1 MITNEVKRNTFSILF
16 FMHRSKT
23 NKKGEHPIYC
33 RLTVQGRS
41 REFSCQLWT
50 LNNKWNPTAGKITGA
65 NEEAQ
70 TANHTLHAI
79 RQNLLNIRADLQSQG
94 KLLTAELVVNAH
106 LGKSVTQYSLIQ
118 LHEYH
123 NEQHVKKLIGKDY
136 AEGTYARY
144 KTSLDHVTRFITHK
158 YKTSD
163 ILIHDVDN
171 AFAAAYEF
179 YLKTVRNCSTNTTS
193 KYIKNL
199 KTVINF
205 AVSRGYIPNNPI
217 QNYKAK
223 LQRIEKE
230 FLTEKEIRAIEMKE
244 IDNTRLEEARDVFNF
259 CCFTGLS
266 YSDSAKLNANNIV
279 IGMNGKKQIHIKRT
293 KTDVAATIPL
303 LPKALEIIEKY
314 KEHELCLYSG
324 KLLPTKSNQKQNAY
338 LKEIATLTKCPKKL
352 TTHTARHTFAT
363 LMLTKGVS
371 IETVSS
377 MLGHTNIKTTQI
389 YAKIIE
395 EKVMTEMDKI
405 VDQLA
410 AI

>member
-33 RLTVQGRS
+33 RLTVQGHS
-41 REFSCQLWT
+41 REFSCQLWAP
-50 LNNKWNPTAGKITGA
+50 NNKWNPTAGKISGN
-65 NEEAQ
+65 NEDAQ
-70 TANHTLHAI
+70 TANHSLQSI
-79 RQNLLNIRADLQSQG
+79 RQNLLRIRADLQSLG
-94 KLLTAELVVNAH
+94 KLITAELVVNAH

-163 ILIHDVDN
+163 ILIHDVNN

-217 QNYKAK
+217 QSYKAK

-230 FLTEKEIRAIEMKE
+230 FLTEKEIQSIALKKF
-244 IDNTRLEEARDVFNF
+244 DNDRLDEARDVFIF
-259 CCFTGLS
+259 CCYTGLS
-266 YSDSAKLNANNIV
+266 YSDSAKLDKNNIV
-279 IGMNGKKQIHIKRT
+279 IGLNGQKQIHIKRT
-293 KTDVAATIPL
+293 KTDVTANIPL
-303 LPKALEIIEKY
+303 LPKALDIIKKY
-314 KEHELCLYSG
+314 KDHEYCSYTG

-338 LKEIATLTKCPKKL
+338 LKEIATLTKCTKNL

-395 EKVMTEMDKI
+395 EKVMTEMGKI
-405 VDQLA
+405 ADQLA

>member
-41 REFSCQLWT
+41 REFSCQLWAS
-50 LNNKWNPTAGKITGA
+50 NNKWNPTAGKISGT
-65 NEEAQ
+65 NEDAQ
-70 TANHTLHAI
+70 TANHTLQSI
-79 RQNLLNIRADLQSQG
+79 RQNLLRIRAELQSQG
-94 KLLTAELVVNAH
+94 KPITAELVVNTH
-106 LGKSVTQYSLIQ
+106 LGKNVTHYSLIQ
-118 LHEYH
+118 IHEYH
-123 NEQHVKKLIGKDY
+123 NDHHVKKLIGKDY

-144 KTSLDHVTRFITHK
+144 KTSLDHVTRFLNHK

-163 ILIHDVDN
+163 IFLHDLDN
-171 AFAAAYEF
+171 SFAAAYEF
-179 YLKTVRNCSTNTTS
+179 YLKTQRNCSTNTTS

-217 QNYKAK
+217 QSYKAK

-230 FLTEKEIRAIEMKE
+230 FLTEKEIQTIAAKKF
-244 IDNTRLEEARDVFNF
+244 DNDRLDEARDVFIF
-259 CCFTGLS
+259 CCYTGLS
-266 YSDSAKLNANNIV
+266 YSDSAKLSNNNIT
-279 IGMNGKKQIHIKRT
+279 IGLNGKKQIHIRRT
-293 KTDVAATIPL
+293 KTDVAANIPL

-314 KEHELCLYSG
+314 KEHENCVYTG
-324 KLLPTKSNQKQNAY
+324 KLLPIKSNQKQNAY
-338 LKEIATLTKCPKKL
+338 LKEIATLTKCAKNL

-363 LMLTKGVS
+363 LLLTKGIS
-371 IETVSS
+371 IEAVSS

-395 EKVMTEMDKI
+395 EKVINEMSKIADKL
-405 VDQLA
+405 V

>member
-1 MITNEVKRNTFSILF
+1 MITPEVKRNTFSILF

-41 REFSCQLWT
+41 KEFSCQIWVK
-50 LNNKWNPTAGKITGA
+50 NDKWNPAAGKITGN
-65 NEEAQ
+65 NETAQ
-70 TANHTLHAI
+70 TANHTIHTI
-79 RQNLLNIRADLQSQG
+79 RLNLLNIRADLQSQG
-94 KLLTAELVVNAH
+94 KTISAELVVNTH
-106 LGKSVTQYSLIQ
+106 LGKNVTQYSLIQ
-118 LHEYH
+118 IHEYH
-123 NEQHVKKLIGKDY
+123 NEHHVKKLVGKDY

-144 KTSLDHVTRFITHK
+144 KTSLDHVTRFLNYK

-163 ILIHDVDN
+163 ILLHDLDN
-171 AFAAAYEF
+171 SFAAAYEF

-217 QNYKAK
+217 QSYKAK

-230 FLTEKEIRAIEMKE
+230 FLTEKEIQSIALKTF
-244 IDNTRLEEARDVFNF
+244 DNNRLDEARDVFIF
-259 CCFTGLS
+259 CCYTGLS
-266 YSDSAKLNANNIV
+266 YSDSAKLSANNIV
-279 IGMNGKKQIHIKRT
+279 IGLNGKKQIHIRRT
-293 KTDVAATIPL
+293 KTDVAANIPL
-303 LPKALEIIEKY
+303 LPKAIEIIEKY
-314 KEHELCLYSG
+314 KDHEMCLNTG

-338 LKEIATLTKCPKKL
+338 LKEIATLTNCVKNL

-363 LMLTKGVS
+363 LMLTKGAS
-371 IETVSS
+371 IESVSS

-395 EKVMTEMDKI
+395 EKVINEMSKI
-405 VDQLA
+405 ADQLI

>member
-1 MITNEVKRNTFSILF
+1 MTPSEVKRNTFSILF

-41 REFSCQLWT
+41 REFSCQLWVKDD
-50 LNNKWNPTAGKITGA
+50 KWIPTAGKIAGNNEAAKIA
-65 NEEAQ
+65 NNLID
-70 TANHTLHAI
+70 TT
-79 RQNLLNIRADLQSQG
+79 RQNLFNIRTNLQAQG
-94 KLLTAELVVNAH
+94 KLITAELVVNTH

-123 NEQHVKKLIGKDY
+123 NEHHVKKLIGKDY

-144 KTSLDHVTRFITHK
+144 KTSLDHVTRFLNHK

-163 ILIHDVDN
+163 ILINDLN
-171 AFAAAYEF
+171 NGFAAAYEF

-205 AVSRGYIPNNPI
+205 AVSRGYILNNPI

-230 FLTEKEIRAIEMKE
+230 FLTEKEIHAIASKTFG
-244 IDNTRLEEARDVFNF
+244 IQRLDEARDVFIF
-259 CCFTGLS
+259 CCYTGLS
-266 YSDSAKLNANNIV
+266 YSDSAKLSRQNIV
-279 IGMNGKKQIHIKRT
+279 IGLNGKKQIHIKRT
-293 KTDVAATIPL
+293 KTDVAANIPL
-303 LPKALEIIEKY
+303 LPMALQIIDKY
-314 KEHELCLYSG
+314 KNHEYCIYNNR
-324 KLLPTKSNQKQNAY
+324 LLPTKSNQKQNAY
-338 LKEIATLTKCPKKL
+338 LKEIATLAECSKNL

-363 LMLTKGVS
+363 LMLTKGAS
-371 IETVSS
+371 IESVSS

-395 EKVMTEMDKI
+395 EKVFNEMSKI
-405 VDQLA
+405 ADQLI

>member
-1 MITNEVKRNTFSILF
+1 MITSSFKRNTFSILF

-23 NKKGEHPIYC
+23 NKDEEHPIYC

-41 REFSCQLWT
+41 REFSCQLWVKD
-50 LNNKWNPTAGKITGA
+50 NKWLPKAGKIAGN
-65 NEEAQ
+65 NEFAQ
-70 TANHTLHAI
+70 TANNSLNAI
-79 RQNLLNIRADLQSQG
+79 RMNLLNIRTDLQSQN
-94 KLLTAELVVNAH
+94 KPITAELVVNTH
-106 LGKSVTQYSLIQ
+106 LGKSVTHYSLIQ

-123 NEQHVKKLIGKDY
+123 NEHHVKKLIGKDY
-136 AEGTYARY
+136 AEGTYTRY
-144 KTSLDHVTRFITHK
+144 KTSLDHITRFVNHK

-163 ILIHDVDN
+163 IFIHDLNN

-199 KTVINF
+199 KTVLNF
-205 AVSRGYIPNNPI
+205 AVSRGYISNNPI

-230 FLTEKEIRAIEMKE
+230 FLTEKEIQTIESKK
-244 IDNTRLEEARDVFNF
+244 IDNERLDEARDVFIF
-259 CCFTGLS
+259 CCYTGLS
-266 YSDSAKLNANNIV
+266 YSDSAKLSNHNIV
-279 IGMNGKKQIHIKRT
+279 IGINGKKQIHIKRT
-293 KTDVAATIPL
+293 KTDVAANIPL
-303 LPKALEIIEKY
+303 LPKALAIIEKY
-314 KEHELCLYSG
+314 KEHESCIYSG
-324 KLLPTKSNQKQNAY
+324 KLLPIKSNQKQNAY
-338 LKEIATLTKCPKKL
+338 LKEIATLAECTKKL

-389 YAKIIE
+389 YAKIIN
-395 EKVMTEMDKI
+395 EKIFTEMSRLTDKSI
-405 VDQLA
+405 

>member
-1 MITNEVKRNTFSILF
+1 MNILF
-16 FMHRSKT
+16 IAALLYKADPESSPANCGCKII
-23 NKKGEHPIYC
+23 NGYLP
-33 RLTVQGRS
+33 
-41 REFSCQLWT
+41 
-50 LNNKWNPTAGKITGA
+50 AGKIIGT
-65 NEEAQ
+65 NEGAQ
-70 TANHTLHAI
+70 TANNSLHII
-79 RQNLLNIRADLQSQG
+79 RLNLLNIRTDLQSQG
-94 KLLTAELVVNAH
+94 KPITAELVVNTH
-106 LGKSVTQYSLIQ
+106 LGKSITHYSLIQ

-123 NEQHVKKLIGKDY
+123 NEHHVKKLIGKDY

-144 KTSLDHVTRFITHK
+144 KTSLDHITRFVSHK

-163 ILIHDVDN
+163 IFIHDVNN

-193 KYIKNL
+193 KYVKNL

-217 QNYKAK
+217 QSYKAK

-230 FLTEKEIRAIEMKE
+230 FLTEKEIHSIESKK
-244 IDNTRLEEARDVFNF
+244 IDIDRLVEARDVFIF
-259 CCFTGLS
+259 CCYTGLS
-266 YSDSAKLNANNIV
+266 YSDSAKLSNQNIV

-293 KTDVAATIPL
+293 KTDVPANIPL

-314 KEHELCLYSG
+314 KEHESCIYSG

-338 LKEIATLTKCPKKL
+338 LKEIATLAECPKKL

-395 EKVMTEMDKI
+395 EKVMNEMSKI
-405 VDQLA
+405 ADQLV

>member
-41 REFSCQLWT
+41 REFSCQLWAKDD
-50 LNNKWNPTAGKITGA
+50 KWIPAAGKIAGN
-65 NEEAQ
+65 NEAAQ
-70 TANHTLHAI
+70 TANHTLHTI
-79 RQNLLNIRADLQSQG
+79 RLNLLNIRADLQSQG
-94 KLLTAELVVNAH
+94 KSITAENVVNTH
-106 LGKSVTQYSLIQ
+106 LGKNVTHYSLIQ
-118 LHEYH
+118 IHEYH
-123 NEQHVKKLIGKDY
+123 NEHHVKKLIGKDY

-144 KTSLDHVTRFITHK
+144 KTSLDHVTRFLNHK

-163 ILIHDVDN
+163 IFLHDLDN
-171 AFAAAYEF
+171 SFAAGYEF

-193 KYIKNL
+193 RYIKNL

-217 QNYKAK
+217 QSYKAK

-230 FLTEKEIRAIEMKE
+230 FLTEKEIHAIAMKDFE
-244 IDNTRLEEARDVFNF
+244 NDRLDEARDVFIF
-259 CCFTGLS
+259 CCYTGLS
-266 YSDSAKLNANNIV
+266 YSDSAKLNNNDIV
-279 IGMNGKKQIHIKRT
+279 IGLNGKKQIHIRRT
-293 KTDVAATIPL
+293 KTDVPANIPL

-314 KEHELCLYSG
+314 KEHENCVYTG

-338 LKEIATLTKCPKKL
+338 LKEIATLTKCSKNL

-363 LMLTKGVS
+363 LMLTKGIS
-371 IETVSS
+371 IESVSS

-395 EKVMTEMDKI
+395 EKVINEMSK
-405 VDQLA
+405 VADQLV